1 MSERRFTAGAEAA
14 LRLSQSAAG
23 ELGHGYVGT
32 EHLLLGLMRER
43 SGTAHRVLEEAGL
56 TDSQMGEII
65 RRSVGVGTPGADP
78 AQGLTPRARRVVGL
92 AMEESMRVGCPLVGT
107 EHLLTGILRE
117 GENMALR
124 VLRLAGCDCRQLHAA
139 LLRRQEQA
147 ARASASSTPRP
158 GTAQRDDSRIKT
170 LRE

>member
-56 TDSQMGEII
+56 TDGRMGEII
-65 RRSVGVGTPGADP
+65 RRSVGVAMAP
-78 AQGLTPRARRVVGL
+78 AHGQSVLTYSPSSKPALDLQDIVSIVAGDRF
-92 AMEESMRVGCPLVGT
+92 PLPK
-107 EHLLTGILRE
+107 
-117 GENMALR
+117 
-124 VLRLAGCDCRQLHAA
+124 
-139 LLRRQEQA
+139 QA
-147 ARASASSTPRP
+147 
-158 GTAQRDDSRIKT
+158 
-170 LRE
+170 

>member
-1 MSERRFTAGAEAA
+1 MGERRFTAGAETA
-14 LRLSQSAAG
+14 LRLSQAAAG

-78 AQGLTPRARRVVGL
+78 AQGLTPRARRVVEL
-92 AMEESMRVGCPLVGT
+92 AMEESMRGG
-107 EHLLTGILRE
+107 
-117 GENMALR
+117 
-124 VLRLAGCDCRQLHAA
+124 
-139 LLRRQEQA
+139 
-147 ARASASSTPRP
+147 
-158 GTAQRDDSRIKT
+158 
-170 LRE
+170 